1 MSANFSIYVEGEA
14 PVDDF
19 MEGPNPAEDAGELND
34 GNGQPV
40 TGLNDGEEVW
50 DEIQVSQKYHRIYL
64 QNDSPAFVLTFSF
77 QLLLPLQCYFPT
89 QALPMSLNFTIFD
102 AGKAPPEE
110 ILDGPNP
117 AEDPGATNGTD
128 RPPVLGYDGGD
139 VIQVS
144 QKYHLIYLQDLC
156 PVIFLIYVFNFSS
169 LFNVIYFPN

>member
-64 QNDSPAFVLTFSF
+64 QNVPPVIFLTFCFQTSPPSSNSF
-77 QLLLPLQCYFPT
+77 PYLGI
-89 QALPMSLNFTIFD
+89 MSLNFT
-102 AGKAPPEE
+102 
-110 ILDGPNP
+110 
-117 AEDPGATNGTD
+117 
-128 RPPVLGYDGGD
+128 
-139 VIQVS
+139 
-144 QKYHLIYLQDLC
+144 
-156 PVIFLIYVFNFSS
+156 FLR
-169 LFNVIYFPN
+169 